1 MAAITPTDLFPG
13 YEFKAAA
20 AAVTA
25 DSIVIPL
32 SALSGLTSAEA
43 NATTGDGREVAR
55 QIDRAIHAAIAALPS
70 IERPEQ
76 MQSETFEAQ
85 TSNAVREVGYTRRYN
100 LAIVSSQ
107 LGLVAE

>member
-32 SALSGLTSAEA
+32 TALPGLTSGEA

-55 QIDRAIHAAIAALPS
+55 QIDAAINAAYAAMTEG
-70 IERPEQ
+70 ERPLQ
-76 MQSETFEAQ
+76 MSAESSLSQI
-85 TSNAVREVGYTRRYN
+85 SNTTRRISYVRSYN
-100 LAIVSSQ
+100 LLINNAT
-107 LGLVAE
+107 LPLVAE